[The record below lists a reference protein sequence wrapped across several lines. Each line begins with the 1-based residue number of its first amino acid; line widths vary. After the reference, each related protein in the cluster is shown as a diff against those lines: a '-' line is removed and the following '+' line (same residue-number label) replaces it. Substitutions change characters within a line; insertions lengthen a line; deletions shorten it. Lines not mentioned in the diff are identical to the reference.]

1 MENPATFFTS
11 KFRQGEIIRIPIA
24 HGDGNYF
31 ASAETLD
38 ELESSGRVVLRYV
51 DAQGNVTAAANP
63 NGAQRNIAG
72 ICDPTGRI
80 LGLMPHPERLFE
92 PALGGTD
99 GRKVFESMLA
109 RTAA

>member
-1 MENPATFFTS
+1 MATATTS
-11 KFRQGEIIRIPIA
+11 PMPQ
-24 HGDGNYF
+24 
-31 ASAETLD
+31 TLD
-38 ELESSGRVVLRYV
+38 QLEGEGRVVLRYV
-51 DAQGNVTAAANP
+51 DESGGVTAAANP

-72 ICDPTGRI
+72 ICDASGKV

-109 RTAA
+109 RIAA

>member
-1 MENPATFFTS
+1 MS
-11 KFRQGEIIRIPIA
+11 W
-24 HGDGNYF
+24 
-31 ASAETLD
+31 S
-38 ELESSGRVVLRYV
+38 SSGRVVLRYV